1 MFIQCTLLCVSNT
14 NSLVISEKS
23 VKILRS
29 SLLIIIVL
37 MAFSRARPNL
47 LMWDWIYE
55 QDKDKWTTPIVS
67 SGLVVKL
74 FVEMVG
80 DRKDLN
86 LLLPL
91 CGRSP
96 DLLWL
101 AEQGHRVTGIEWSE
115 RAVKQFF
122 QDSKVTYSTEE
133 CCFGEALGSIYRGVE
148 VPVTIY
154 CSNLFSLKGHE
165 SIGKFDCIWDHG
177 SVGSFHPDKPQ
188 RAAYVA
194 VCDSMLK
201 PGGKILL
208 STFDYEQSEHPAF
221 PFACSQ
227 RDVHEMYGAVEANG
241 YTYAIQTVLQ
251 QNKDQ
256 CMKIPLFTTG
266 ENFQIGKLSRFSWNF
281 YLITKKVVE

>member
-1 MFIQCTLLCVSNT
+1 MH
-14 NSLVISEKS
+14 
-23 VKILRS
+23 
-29 SLLIIIVL
+29 IVL
-37 MAFSRARPNL
+37 MEFSCATPNL
-47 LMWDWIYE
+47 LLWDWMYE
-55 QDKDKWTTPIVS
+55 QHKDKWTTPIVS

-74 FVEMVG
+74 FTEMVG
-80 DRKDLN
+80 DRKGLD

-115 RAVKQFF
+115 RAVRQFF
-122 QDSKVTYSTEE
+122 QDSKVEYLTEE
-133 CCFGEALGSIYRGVE
+133 YHFGETSGCIYRGVE
-148 VPVTIY
+148 MPVTIY
-154 CSNLFSLKGHE
+154 CSDLFSLKDHE

-208 STFDYEQSEHPAF
+208 STFDYDQSEHPMV

-227 RDVHEMYGAVEANG
+227 HDVHDMYGEVEANG

-251 QNKDQ
+251 LNKDQ
-256 CMKIPLFTTG
+256 CMKFPMLTTG
-266 ENFQIGKLSRFSWNF
+266 GNFQIGKFSRFSWNF